1 MSVIQFCLRQK
12 YKGLKGN
19 VDLLFDDHF
28 NEVITRSSYVF
39 VFIMIS
45 TLITFFYLNPTL
57 ELLKTPIRNIKFF
70 QISPSEYIV
79 STIKVCFYIG
89 LLVSIPVG
97 LSQLILFLSPGLSI
111 IERSSISILIICSF
125 LLFILGLFFSFFL
138 LVPAALSFFLIYT
151 STIIEPFWSFIDYL
165 EFVLSLILMSG
176 FIFQLPIL
184 QIILSFAK
192 ILDPTKMINFG
203 PYMLIWSVIIAA
215 IITPS
220 ADPITQIL
228 LAGALFSLYM
238 SGAILSKI
246 LQDEIRKKRAEIKL
260 K

>member
-1 MSVIQFCLRQK
+1 
-12 YKGLKGN
+12 
-19 VDLLFDDHF
+19 
-28 NEVITRSSYVF
+28 
-39 VFIMIS
+39 
-45 TLITFFYLNPTL
+45 
-57 ELLKTPIRNIKFF
+57 
-70 QISPSEYIV
+70 
-79 STIKVCFYIG
+79 
-89 LLVSIPVG
+89 
-97 LSQLILFLSPGLSI
+97 
-111 IERSSISILIICSF
+111 
-125 LLFILGLFFSFFL
+125 
-138 LVPAALSFFLIYT
+138 
-151 STIIEPFWSFIDYL
+151 
-165 EFVLSLILMSG
+165 MSG